1 MFFSKKKNVFFPIKV
16 LQIVPRYFVIFVTL
30 FSRIC
35 VVYSSGLLMVGERY
49 GNLGSSDYYKK
60 ILSSVVVGWGFNN
73 KHFILTGL
81 EAEKSKVKAQADRVS
96 GEDLP
101 PGS

>member
-1 MFFSKKKNVFFPIKV
+1 MFFSKKKKMYFPIKV

-60 ILSSVVVGWGFNN
+60 NTIECGGGVGLQQQTL
-73 KHFILTGL
+73 H
-81 EAEKSKVKAQADRVS
+81 SHRS
-96 GEDLP
+96 G
-101 PGS
+101 G